1 MDFNWDI
8 TRWGA
13 RCFVYAVSEPKS
25 FNTTTYR
32 LAPLLGGGL
41 AWSLTV
47 QGENF
52 GPIQQEGYHSSI
64 AVREDGVWKKRLV
77 TWNVTPAPAAK
88 PSPTTSPSSQ

>member
-32 LAPLLGGGL
+32 LAPLLGGDL
-41 AWSLTV
+41 
-47 QGENF
+47 
-52 GPIQQEGYHSSI
+52 
-64 AVREDGVWKKRLV
+64 RGV
-77 TWNVTPAPAAK
+77 
-88 PSPTTSPSSQ
+88 